1 MGKINIII
9 IGALMFSLASCG
21 LFKKSTKH
29 SESQKYEA
37 TIKEE
42 TKKTDSLNHQKQSG
56 EEKTDKGVV
65 VTEKKT
71 TETTV
76 TKGASEVKVRGKLKG
91 NGETVLEDSI
101 GNKVILMLDS
111 LTRKIEIKVNRTH
124 DVQTTKETLEKTTE
138 HKDQTSK
145 KNDSETKVQTQQVAT
160 TRDEETHVELKKQEK
175 TSTPKVFALVAS
187 ILAAILGIGALLY
200 FFIIRK
206 R

>member
-1 MGKINIII
+1 MGKINLLIIVTLI
-9 IGALMFSLASCG
+9 LSLTSCG

-29 SESQKYEA
+29 SESQKYE
-37 TIKEE
+37 TSIKEE
-42 TKKTDSLNHQKQSG
+42 TKKTDSLNHQKQSV
-56 EEKTDKGVV
+56 EEKVDKGVV

-71 TETTV
+71 IETTV
-76 TKGASEVKVRGKLKG
+76 TKGASEVKVKGSLKG

-101 GNKVILMLDS
+101 GNRVILMLDS
-111 LTRKIEIKVNRTH
+111 LTKKIEVKVNRTQ

-187 ILAAILGIGALLY
+187 ILAVILGVGALIY